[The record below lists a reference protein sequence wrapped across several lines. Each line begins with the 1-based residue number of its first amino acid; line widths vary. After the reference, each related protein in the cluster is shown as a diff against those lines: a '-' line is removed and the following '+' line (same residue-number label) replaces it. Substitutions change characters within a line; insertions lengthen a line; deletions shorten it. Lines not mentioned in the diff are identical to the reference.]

1 MQNKINDLINSESD
15 DLKKLGW
22 FLFDRNNGQ
31 NGLSPDEL
39 ESLLDMLH
47 LKNAQDQFDK
57 GFEEGFNDGYLM
69 GYDEGWGDNAN
80 NYEYD
85 NTPTYVS
92 K

>member
-1 MQNKINDLINSESD
+1 
-15 DLKKLGW
+15 
-22 FLFDRNNGQ
+22 
-31 NGLSPDEL
+31 
-39 ESLLDMLH
+39 MLH

-69 GYDEGWGDNAN
+69 GYDKGWGDKAN
-80 NYEYD
+80 DYEYD